1 MSNILRGEATNF
13 LIYEEEASLATPLEG
28 LRFLA
33 ANNDQVANK
42 KMTVLK

>member
-1 MSNILRGEATNF
+1 MSNISRGEVMDF
-13 LIYEEEASLATPLEG
+13 FIYEEGASFRTPLEG

-42 KMTVLK
+42 KNDDA